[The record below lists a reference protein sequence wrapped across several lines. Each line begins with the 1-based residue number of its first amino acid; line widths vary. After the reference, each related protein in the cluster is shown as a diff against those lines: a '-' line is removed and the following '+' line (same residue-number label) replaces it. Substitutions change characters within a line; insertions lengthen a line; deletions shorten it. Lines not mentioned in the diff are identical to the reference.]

1 MDDAAM
7 DTVTLAGISAIGHH
21 GVFEHERR
29 DGQTFVVDVEL
40 RVPTRAAAAS
50 DDLADTVDYGQVAAD
65 VVAVIQGEPRN
76 LIETVAQ
83 QIADVCLAYALVQEV
98 HVTLHKPQA
107 PVGVPFGDVRISIT
121 RTRQ

>member
-1 MDDAAM
+1 MDDTAL
-7 DTVTLAGISAIGHH
+7 DTVTLAGISAVGHH

-29 DGQTFVVDVEL
+29 DGQTFVVDVDL
-40 RVPTRAAAAS
+40 RISTATAAAS

-65 VVAVIQGEPRN
+65 IVAVIQGEPRN

-83 QIADVCLAYALVQEV
+83 QIADACLASPLVQQV

-121 RTRQ
+121 RTRP

>member
-1 MDDAAM
+1 MDDTAL
-7 DTVTLAGISAIGHH
+7 DTVTLAGISAVGHH

-29 DGQTFVVDVEL
+29 DGQTFVVDVDL
-40 RVPTRAAAAS
+40 RISTATAAAS

-65 VVAVIQGEPRN
+65 IVAVIQGEPRN

-83 QIADVCLAYALVQEV
+83 QIADACLAYPLVQQV

-107 PVGVPFGDVRISIT
+107 PVGVPFGDVRVSIS
-121 RTRQ
+121 RTRP